1 MILSG
6 QSCHCGYTCH
16 AIYIIS
22 VARAHSVLTKT
33 KTDEVKSPL
42 TCRSH
47 QDHRQPRPA
56 DLEPAAAA
64 AAAAAVKAGKA
75 GTLDTHPEAALPA
88 VAVVAAVAVAHYAQ
102 A

>member
-1 MILSG
+1 MP
-6 QSCHCGYTCH
+6 C
-16 AIYIIS
+16 YIHNFLPRS
-22 VARAHSVLTKT
+22 RSVLTSGAHVT
-33 KTDEVKSPL
+33 KTPL

-64 AAAAAVKAGKA
+64 AAAAVEAGKA
-75 GTLDTHPEAALPA
+75 GTLDTHPGAALLA
-88 VAVVAAVAVAHYAQ
+88 VAVVAGVAVAHCAQ